1 MEATEL
7 ALKAAEAQL
16 KAAAAQA
23 LARKRTQER
32 WAGADHL
39 RHPRIHQEMIRP
51 QTAPQTARP
60 DIPVPSADPPAPTHH
75 AVHPPQTARNAIR
88 PRTART
94 KQRLTFNAR
103 FNRMRLPIG
112 LPIDLKPYAAPTSTP
127 RAWTPDG
134 RQWMERHHI
143 TEIAFYSTNREVF
156 YGAKHWSKGGAELRL
171 PTPTPRGGRPATVG
185 LGGRLDRLGLRPVSP
200 RLARMEDGWVD

>member
-1 MEATEL
+1 MLSHDRTLHLFSTVPDAADATL
-7 ALKAAEAQL
+7 SAASGGAAL
-16 KAAAAQA
+16 
-23 LARKRTQER
+23 
-32 WAGADHL
+32 
-39 RHPRIHQEMIRP
+39 
-51 QTAPQTARP
+51 
-60 DIPVPSADPPAPTHH
+60 PPAKPVLSLDCSGGEHG
-75 AVHPPQTARNAIR
+75 ATA
-88 PRTART
+88 
-94 KQRLTFNAR
+94 
-103 FNRMRLPIG
+103 
-112 LPIDLKPYAAPTSTP
+112 

-156 YGAKHWSKGGAELRL
+156 YGANNWSKGGAELRL